1 MAEKAYNY
9 GKYNK
14 SLYDNLQ
21 YDEAS
26 ATIAQTSSASAT
38 GDILDSGR
46 ATISAVSNFAAT
58 GVKVNGGFATIAQT
72 SGFTADSQII
82 FVGVGH
88 HKCYILCFCYWYT
101 NRQGICNHKCNI
113 QCYCKWFCYPFN
125 QRKH

>member
-1 MAEKAYNY
+1 MAEKAFNY

-26 ATIAQTSSASAT
+26 ATIAQTSSASAA

-58 GVKVNGGFATIAQT
+58 SSYRVNGGCCNHSTNLWIYSRQQNRILVGEATISAT
-72 SGFTADSQII
+72 SSASAIGRQIDRGSATI
-82 FVGVGH
+82 G
-88 HKCYILCFCYWYT
+88 
-101 NRQGICNHKCNI
+101 CNI
-113 QCYCKWFCYPFN
+113 
-125 QRKH
+125 

>member
-38 GDILDSGR
+38 GDILDSGTT
-46 ATISAVSNFAAT
+46 ATISAVSNFTAT
-58 GVKVNGGFATIAQT
+58 RCT
-72 SGFTADSQII
+72 D
-82 FVGVGH
+82 
-88 HKCYILCFCYWYT
+88 
-101 NRQGICNHKCNI
+101 
-113 QCYCKWFCYPFN
+113 
-125 QRKH
+125 